1 MRENFKQTNTLL
13 IQYFKRDWLKILL
26 WILAIGLFSAGFV
39 PAFEEMAKGQGLQ
52 GMFETLQNPAMIAI
66 IGPTPVESVAD
77 YTLGAMYANEML
89 LFCSLF
95 SMVIA
100 VLHVISHTR
109 KEEELGLTELV
120 RSFQVGRQA
129 NSLAT
134 IIETVLINVIL
145 ALFISGIMLVF
156 NTASISTEGALLFGT
171 TIGMAGVMSAGIA
184 LITAQIM
191 PNASGATGTSLG
203 IIGVLYIIR
212 AGTDVSNTDL
222 SLINPLGWT
231 YLTHPFTE
239 NNWVPLIFA
248 VIFCLVAI
256 GIAFFLEGKR
266 DMGSGY
272 LPEKEGKAHA
282 KKSLLSIPGL
292 FIKINKGII
301 TAWLLAFVI
310 IGAAYGSIYG
320 DMAGFL
326 ESNEFVQQMF
336 TVSGISIEESF
347 TSTIMLVMIFLVAIL
362 PINIVSKLFV
372 EEKSQHLSQLF
383 TTKVSRAHF
392 YWTTVALAIF
402 CGLFGIL
409 LAAGSL
415 ASTAIYSMDT
425 SSMSF
430 SDFLVSGYNL
440 LPAVLFYTG
449 VTSLFLG
456 WAPKWEKI
464 VYVYLGYSFILSY
477 FGDIVDLPEWFFN
490 TSVENWLAHMPT
502 DDFNSNAFFT
512 VIVISVVFMLFGYLG
527 YRQRDMI
534 ESV

>member
-1 MRENFKQTNTLL
+1 M
-13 IQYFKRDWLKILL
+13 
-26 WILAIGLFSAGFV
+26 
-39 PAFEEMAKGQGLQ
+39 
-52 GMFETLQNPAMIAI
+52 
-66 IGPTPVESVAD
+66 
-77 YTLGAMYANEML
+77 
-89 LFCSLF
+89 
-95 SMVIA
+95 
-100 VLHVISHTR
+100 
-109 KEEELGLTELV
+109 
-120 RSFQVGRQA
+120 
-129 NSLAT
+129 
-134 IIETVLINVIL
+134 
-145 ALFISGIMLVF
+145 
-156 NTASISTEGALLFGT
+156 
-171 TIGMAGVMSAGIA
+171 
-184 LITAQIM
+184 
-191 PNASGATGTSLG
+191 
-203 IIGVLYIIR
+203 
-212 AGTDVSNTDL
+212 
-222 SLINPLGWT
+222 INPLGWT